1 MNVAVTN
8 STEDQPEGADPIGP
22 DPLVGQ
28 VLSGK
33 YHLLALHARGGMS
46 RIYRAEQQGLK
57 RTVAVKVLFLGAAQA
72 SGTETGS
79 EPVKQLTQRFYLE
92 ASLLASLQHPNI
104 VTVFDYGR
112 LDEAKPAET
121 ADASDKGQFF
131 TVMEFLDGKTLSQ
144 HLAERGRLPYEEVVG
159 LLRQILQGLRIAHQA
174 NVVHRDL
181 KPSNLMIIANGDADP
196 ILKIVDFGIVKVMDR
211 KGADKEQELTREGV
225 LVGSPR
231 YMSPEQVLGHEVDQR
246 SDIYSIGLIA
256 YLLLTGVVPLS
267 GETTVETMLAQVNKM
282 PRHFAE
288 LDNPPDCPAWLENL
302 VFWCVAKAKDSRPQ
316 DCDAVLRALKA
327 GPSSSQIP
335 TSPPSTAS
343 MTSLPELSSVS
354 RIRATEVGA
363 DVNIPVS
370 FGEVSEAPPAKRTPL
385 LVGGG
390 LVAVAALA
398 AGAFFALREPAHK
411 PGEPS
416 TTAIAATPPLASSA
430 TARLG
435 YQLTITSAPSG
446 ARVYDGDVVLGS
458 TPLPVPIDNG
468 SLAKSPRPL
477 ILRLDGFEAQRVD
490 PVVSPTD
497 VTSHV
502 ILNAVNKTGH
512 TPGPGH
518 APFISGRPMP
528 TAKGTSGAAVL
539 PTDPPPAKGLRPLDD
554 GNPWEK
560 K

>member
-8 STEDQPEGADPIGP
+8 SMEDQPEGAEPMGP
-22 DPLVGQ
+22 DPLIGQ

-57 RTVAVKVLFLGAAQA
+57 RTVAVKVLFLAGAQA

-144 HLAERGRLPYEEVVG
+144 HLAERGRLPYEEVIG
-159 LLRQILQGLRIAHQA
+159 LLRQILQGLRVAHQA
-174 NVVHRDL
+174 SVVHRDL
-181 KPSNLMIIANGDADP
+181 KPSNLMIITNGDSDP

-211 KGADKEQELTREGV
+211 KGTDKEQELTREGV

-231 YMSPEQVLGHEVDQR
+231 YMSPEQVLGHEVDPR

-282 PRHFAE
+282 PLRFAE
-288 LDNPPDCPAWLENL
+288 LENPPDCPAWLENL
-302 VFWCVAKAKDSRPQ
+302 VFWCITKSKDGRPQ
-316 DCDAVLRALKA
+316 DCDAVLKALKV
-327 GPSSSQIP
+327 GPASSQIP
-335 TSPPSTAS
+335 TSPPSMA
-343 MTSLPELSSVS
+343 TSLPELSSVS
-354 RIRATEVGA
+354 RIRATDVGPE
-363 DVNIPVS
+363 VNIPVS
-370 FGEVSEAPPAKRTPL
+370 FGEVSEAPPRRGRGPMLA
-385 LVGGG
+385 VGGF
-390 LVAVAALA
+390 AAAALL
-398 AGAFFALREPAHK
+398 AGGAYLALRDSGHK
-411 PGEPS
+411 TGDT
-416 TTAIAATPPLASSA
+416 TTAIASTPPLASSA
-430 TARLG
+430 AARIG
-435 YQLTITSAPSG
+435 YQLTITSVPSG
-446 ARVYDGDVVLGS
+446 ARVYDGDVVLGT

-468 SLAKSPRPL
+468 SLAKGARPL
-477 ILRLDGFEAQRVD
+477 ILRLDGYEPQRVD

-502 ILNAVNKTGH
+502 VLIAMNK
-512 TPGPGH
+512 PGH
-518 APFISGRPMP
+518 APGVGHAPYMGGRPLP
-528 TAKGTSGAAVL
+528 TTKSTGGTDVL
-539 PTDPPPAKGLRPLDD
+539 PSDPPPAKGLRPLDD

>member
-1 MNVAVTN
+1 MNVAVT
-8 STEDQPEGADPIGP
+8 SSVDDQPEGAEPMGP
-22 DPLVGQ
+22 DPLIGQ

-57 RTVAVKVLFLGAAQA
+57 RTVAVKVLFLGGAQT

-144 HLAERGRLPYEEVVG
+144 HLAERGRLPYEEVIG
-159 LLRQILQGLRIAHQA
+159 LLRQILQGLRVAHQA
-174 NVVHRDL
+174 SVVHRDL
-181 KPSNLMIIANGDADP
+181 KPSNLMIITNGDSDP

-211 KGADKEQELTREGV
+211 KGSDKEQELTREGV

-282 PRHFAE
+282 PRRFAE
-288 LDNPPDCPAWLENL
+288 LENPPDCPAWLENL
-302 VFWCVAKAKDSRPQ
+302 VFWCITKSKDGRPQ

-327 GPSSSQIP
+327 GPASSQIP
-335 TSPPSTAS
+335 TSPPSMAA
-343 MTSLPELSSVS
+343 SLPELSSVS
-354 RIRATEVGA
+354 RIRATEVGPEM
-363 DVNIPVS
+363 NIPVS
-370 FGEVSEAPPAKRTPL
+370 FGEVSEAPPSRGRGPMLA
-385 LVGGG
+385 VGGF
-390 LVAVAALA
+390 VAAALLA
-398 AGAFFALREPAHK
+398 GGAYLALRDSGHK
-411 PGEPS
+411 AGN
-416 TTAIAATPPLASSA
+416 TAIASTPPLASSA
-430 TARLG
+430 AARIG
-435 YQLTITSAPSG
+435 YQLTITSVPSG
-446 ARVYDGDVVLGS
+446 ARVYDGDVVLGA
-458 TPLPVPIDNG
+458 TPLAVPIDNG
-468 SLAKSPRPL
+468 SLAKGARPL
-477 ILRLDGFEAQRVD
+477 ILRLDGYEPQRVD

-502 ILNAVNKTGH
+502 VLIAVSKPGH
-512 TPGPGH
+512 TPGVGH
-518 APFISGRPMP
+518 APYVGGRPLP
-528 TAKGTSGAAVL
+528 TTKSTGGTDVL
-539 PTDPPPAKGLRPLDD
+539 PSDPPPPKGLRPLDD

>member
-8 STEDQPEGADPIGP
+8 SMEDQPEGAEPLGP
-22 DPLVGQ
+22 DPLIGQ

-57 RTVAVKVLFLGAAQA
+57 RTVAVKVLFLGAQP

-144 HLAERGRLPYEEVVG
+144 HLAERGRLPYEEVIG
-159 LLRQILQGLRIAHQA
+159 LLRQILQGLRVAHQA

-181 KPSNLMIIANGDADP
+181 KPSNLMIITNGDSDP

-282 PRHFAE
+282 PRRFAE
-288 LDNPPDCPAWLENL
+288 LENPPDCPPWLENL

-316 DCDAVLRALKA
+316 DCDAVLRALKT
-327 GPSSSQIP
+327 GPASSQIP
-335 TSPPSTAS
+335 TSPPSNSSIA
-343 MTSLPELSSVS
+343 SLPELSSVS
-354 RIRATEVGA
+354 RIRATEVGPE
-363 DVNIPVS
+363 VNIPVS
-370 FGEVSEAPPAKRTPL
+370 FGEVSEAPPARRTPMLAVGGL
-385 LVGGG
+385 LVAGLLAGGAY
-390 LVAVAALA
+390 L
-398 AGAFFALREPAHK
+398 ALRGDAGRK
-411 PGEPS
+411 TGDTS
-416 TTAIAATPPLASSA
+416 TAITATPPLASSA
-430 TARLG
+430 TPRIG
-435 YQLTITSAPSG
+435 YQLTVTSVPSG
-446 ARVYDGDVVLGS
+446 ARVYDGDVVLGT
-458 TPLPVPIDNG
+458 TPVTVPIDNG
-468 SLAKSPRPL
+468 SLAKGARPL
-477 ILRLDGFEAQRVD
+477 ILRLDGYEPQRVD

-502 ILNAVNKTGH
+502 VLIAVNKTGH
-512 TPGPGH
+512 PAGGGH
-518 APFISGRPMP
+518 GTYVGGRPVP
-528 TAKGTSGAAVL
+528 TAKSTGGADVL
-539 PTDPPPAKGLRPLDD
+539 PSDPPPPKGLRPLDD

>member
-1 MNVAVTN
+1 MNVAATN
-8 STEDQPEGADPIGP
+8 SMDDQPEGAEPMGP
-22 DPLVGQ
+22 DPLIGQ

-57 RTVAVKVLFLGAAQA
+57 RTVAVKVLFLAGAQA

-144 HLAERGRLPYEEVVG
+144 HLAEHGRLPYEEVVG
-159 LLRQILQGLRIAHQA
+159 LLRQMLQGLRVAHQA
-174 NVVHRDL
+174 KVVHRDL
-181 KPSNLMIIANGDADP
+181 KPSNLMIITNGDSEP

-211 KGADKEQELTREGV
+211 KGSDKEQELTREGV

-231 YMSPEQVLGHEVDQR
+231 YMSPEQVLGHEVDPR

-282 PRHFAE
+282 PLRFAE
-288 LDNPPDCPAWLENL
+288 LENPPDCPAWLESL
-302 VFWCVAKAKDSRPQ
+302 VFWCIAKNKDGRPQ
-316 DCDAVLRALKA
+316 DCDAVLKALKA
-327 GPSSSQIP
+327 GPASSQIP
-335 TSPPSTAS
+335 TSPPS
-343 MTSLPELSSVS
+343 MVTSLPELGSVS
-354 RIRATEVGA
+354 RIRATEVGP

-370 FGEVSEAPPAKRTPL
+370 FGEVSEAPPKGRGPVLA
-385 LVGGG
+385 VGG
-390 LVAVAALA
+390 LVAAALL
-398 AGAFFALREPAHK
+398 AGGAYLALRDNGHK
-411 PGEPS
+411 AGDT
-416 TTAIAATPPLASSA
+416 TTAIASTPPLASSA
-430 TARLG
+430 AARIG
-435 YQLTITSAPSG
+435 YQLTITSVPSG

-468 SLAKSPRPL
+468 SLAKGARPL
-477 ILRLDGFEAQRVD
+477 ILRLDGYEPQRVD

-502 ILNAVNKTGH
+502 VLTAVNK
-512 TPGPGH
+512 PGH
-518 APFISGRPMP
+518 APGVGHAPYVGGRPLP
-528 TAKGTSGAAVL
+528 TTKSTGGTDVL
-539 PTDPPPAKGLRPLDD
+539 PSDPPPPKGLRPLDD

>member
-8 STEDQPEGADPIGP
+8 SMEDQSEGAEPIGP

-57 RTVAVKVLFLGAAQA
+57 RTVAVKVLFLGGAQT

-144 HLAERGRLPYEEVVG
+144 HLAKHGRLPYEEVVG
-159 LLRQILQGLRIAHQA
+159 LLRQMLQGLRVAHQA

-181 KPSNLMIIANGDADP
+181 KPSNLMIITNGDSDP

-211 KGADKEQELTREGV
+211 KGSDKEQELTREGV

-282 PRHFAE
+282 PRRFAE
-288 LDNPPDCPAWLENL
+288 LENPPDCPAWLENL
-302 VFWCVAKAKDSRPQ
+302 VFWCIAKSKDGRPQ
-316 DCDAVLRALKA
+316 DCDAVLKALKA

-335 TSPPSTAS
+335 TSPPSMA
-343 MTSLPELSSVS
+343 TSLPELSSVS
-354 RIRATEVGA
+354 RIRATEVGPEM
-363 DVNIPVS
+363 NIPVS
-370 FGEVSEAPPAKRTPL
+370 FGEVSEAPLRRRGPMLA
-385 LVGGG
+385 VGG
-390 LVAVAALA
+390 LAAAALL
-398 AGAFFALREPAHK
+398 AGGAYLALRDSGHK
-411 PGEPS
+411 TGD
-416 TTAIAATPPLASSA
+416 TAIASTPALASSA
-430 TARLG
+430 AARIG
-435 YQLTITSAPSG
+435 YQLTITSVPSG
-446 ARVYDGDVVLGS
+446 ARVYDGDVALGT

-468 SLAKSPRPL
+468 SLAKGARPL
-477 ILRLDGFEAQRVD
+477 IVRLDGYEAQRVD

-502 ILNAVNKTGH
+502 VLIAVNK
-512 TPGPGH
+512 PGH
-518 APFISGRPMP
+518 APGVGHAPYVGGRPLP
-528 TAKGTSGAAVL
+528 TTKSSGGTDVL
-539 PTDPPPAKGLRPLDD
+539 PSDPPPPKGLRPLDD